1 MKALEMLRAR
11 KNNSVTTVTSEKNAV
26 VTAQPLINKAVTSVT
41 VVTSHFDNTD
51 LEVTV
56 NVCIECDFFHPDD
69 KHSPYQGLG
78 RCELGIIRKDRP
90 LHPMQDACDKS
101 KPLTPF

>member
-26 VTAQPLINKAVTSVT
+26 VTAQPLIDKAVTSVT
-41 VVTSHFDNTD
+41 VATHHFDNTD

-56 NVCIECDFFHPDD
+56 KVCNECDFFQPD
-69 KHSPYQGLG
+69 KINPLQGLG
-78 RCELGIIRKDRP
+78 R
-90 LHPMQDACDKS
+90 AS
-101 KPLTPF
+101 

>member
-26 VTAQPLINKAVTSVT
+26 VTAQPLINKAVTSY
-41 VVTSHFDNTD
+41 FDDAD

-69 KHSPYQGLG
+69 KYNPYQGLG
-78 RCELGIIRKDRP
+78 RCKLGIIRKDRP
-90 LHPMQDACDKS
+90 LHPMQEACDKS